1 MRSSVI
7 SAVKYD
13 PISFTL
19 RVIFVSGQVY
29 DYQEI
34 PPEVYKAMVST
45 RSKGT
50 YLNNYIKGN
59 YEFRKIVMR

>member
-1 MRSSVI
+1 MPSSVI

-13 PISFTL
+13 PVSCTL

-29 DYQEI
+29 DYQEV
-34 PPEVYKAMVST
+34 PPEVYKAMISA

-59 YEFRKIVMR
+59 YEFRKIIKR